1 MKRITNIRQSLIL
14 TSTQSKNSNLKAIV
28 HEKWNINENKNE
40 ASNLIGYYKVKFY
53 EWNFINSIISFDI
66 EKRCTWNEDPNKE
79 DLENILVKC
88 TSARLIHFSSENSR
102 ARQLRASR
110 DDLRANE
117 KERER
122 GKRIELYENNKISPI
137 IIQARA
143 SLFDLSD
150 PLRRANRYFALRYPT
165 VQDFDSRHLTRSFC
179 RSKRATY
186 HKVPFSRRRTNEF
199 LMLIL
204 LEYFN
209 NWYRTKVPENSHI
222 PSW

>member
-1 MKRITNIRQSLIL
+1 MI
-14 TSTQSKNSNLKAIV
+14 
-28 HEKWNINENKNE
+28 EENKNE
-40 ASNLIGYYKVKFY
+40 VSIELQSQILR
-53 EWNFINSIISFDI
+53 WNFINSIISTRWYG
-66 EKRCTWNEDPNKE
+66 ESRCTR

-88 TSARLIHFSSENSR
+88 ASARLIHFSSENSR

-117 KERER
+117 KEEERER
-122 GKRIELYENNKISPI
+122 GKRIGLYENNKISPI

-179 RSKRATY
+179 RSERGTY
-186 HKVPFSRRRTNEF
+186 HKVPLSRRRTSF
-199 LMLIL
+199 
-204 LEYFN
+204 
-209 NWYRTKVPENSHI
+209 RC
-222 PSW
+222 